1 MSHSISRRFKIIVL
15 SFVVLSLTTYFGI
28 SAYMASI
35 LTQTERNQITST
47 PKESGLAYED
57 ISFPSHE
64 DSLQLKGWF
73 IPAPAGSRVI
83 ILVHG
88 KAFHRANPEIGM
100 LEIAGSLVKNGYNI
114 LMFDLRGW
122 GESEGNRFSLGYF
135 EQRDLK
141 GAIQYLKGRGFH
153 AGQIGI
159 MGWSMGAAIAMITAG
174 TTPVAAIVEDSGY
187 ADLAELLEVQIPQ
200 RSGLPNIFNFG
211 IVNMVHFMY
220 GANLYS
226 LRPAESVSQITNGRI
241 FVIHGEA
248 DDIVPV
254 EHARRIFA
262 VKANQKGNEM
272 WLLPGIGHISAYK
285 TFPTE
290 YIKRVAA
297 FFDREL
303 IRTQ

>member
-1 MSHSISRRFKIIVL
+1 
-15 SFVVLSLTTYFGI
+15 
-28 SAYMASI
+28 MASV
-35 LTQTERNQITST
+35 LTQTERSQITST
-47 PKESGLAYED
+47 PKESGLAYEN

-73 IPAPAGSRVI
+73 IPAPGGSRVI
-83 ILVHG
+83 IMVHG

-100 LEIAGSLVKNGYNI
+100 LEIAAGMVKNGYNV

-159 MGWSMGAAIAMITAG
+159 MGWSMGAAIAMITAD
-174 TTPVAAIVEDSGY
+174 AAQDIRAIVEDSGY
-187 ADLAELLEVQIPQ
+187 ADLAELLAAQVPQ
-200 RSGLPNIFNFG
+200 KSGLPAFFTFG
-211 IVNMVHFMY
+211 IVHMVRFMY

-226 LRPAESVSQITNGRI
+226 LRPAESVSQMVNGRI

-262 VKANQKGNEM
+262 VKANQKGNEL
-272 WLLPGIGHISAYK
+272 WLLPGVGHVNAYK
-285 TFPTE
+285 SFPQE
-290 YIKRVAA
+290 YIHRITA

-303 IRTQ
+303 R